1 MPSQYTMPNGQEVTP
16 AQFASLGRVITA
28 ALGLDLGGL
37 SDYRVIWLMKRVERT
52 AVGKFDI
59 TSSGD
64 AYLMK
69 SAISEHLAEAAKQV
83 DYPVT
88 PSTTWDEF
96 NLTHEDE
103 PDSYY
108 LRCSR
113 CGALSDLMGIDK
125 TVPYLSLDWSS
136 SAGIEVCSNCE
147 PEPS

>member
-28 ALGLDLGGL
+28 ALGLDLSGL

-69 SAISEHLAEAAKQV
+69 SAISEHLAEAAQQV
-83 DYPVT
+83 DFPI
-88 PSTTWDEF
+88 SAMTTWDDLAVLGH
-96 NLTHEDE
+96 NTWSWGCKVPTAQRANGDGLDAYARCPICE
-103 PDSYY
+103 PD
-108 LRCSR
+108 
-113 CGALSDLMGIDK
+113 A
-125 TVPYLSLDWSS
+125 
-136 SAGIEVCSNCE
+136 A
-147 PEPS
+147 